1 MSQTGKISVISL
13 ILLTLLLLAL
23 ILPLQE
29 EASPAED
36 IPRTSWAG
44 TPTAVLLGGTSC
56 NTTQLAP
63 IRLPSPTR
71 IGHKNKT
78 RY

>member
-1 MSQTGKISVISL
+1 MSQKGKISVISL

-36 IPRTSWAG
+36 MPRTGWAG
-44 TPTAVLLGGTSC
+44 TTAAVLLSETSC
-56 NTTQLAP
+56 N
-63 IRLPSPTR
+63 PTPFS
-71 IGHKNKT
+71 IVG
-78 RY
+78 